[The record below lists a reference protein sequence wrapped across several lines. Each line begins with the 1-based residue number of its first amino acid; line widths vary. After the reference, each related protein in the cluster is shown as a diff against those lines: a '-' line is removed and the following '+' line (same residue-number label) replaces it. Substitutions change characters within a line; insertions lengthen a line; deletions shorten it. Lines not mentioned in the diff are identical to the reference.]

1 MQRGSIRACGR
12 ARRRRGVIIVCLLVS
27 ALLAACSDF
36 SERYYGRTDE
46 YLPAREVPYSEA
58 RREAILLLLELQQT
72 LTDEF
77 DVGEWT
83 PPPLGGGEQ
92 VGRSDSGCPAGTVR
106 ETWSLATAGPLTEE
120 TWPQAVDRFTEILTP
135 LGFGAP
141 SDGTVAKDTPN
152 VFFFNED
159 TGVLIRF
166 GYNKATAVMVTTG
179 CVRGKWSQDWPAG
192 TEVIPEELRTT
203 GRAIHSGEPEEWAPY
218 TPPAKE
224 EEGGEER

>member
-1 MQRGSIRACGR
+1 MVRRLRYLVGS
-12 ARRRRGVIIVCLLVS
+12 LLV
-27 ALLAACSDF
+27 LGACMSGCADF

-83 PPPLGGGEQ
+83 PPSLGGRRQ

-135 LGFGAP
+135 LGFGKPIDIA
-141 SDGTVAKDTPN
+141 VAKDTPN
-152 VFFFNED
+152 VLFVNEE
-159 TGVLIRF
+159 TGVQVDF
-166 GYNKATAVMVTTG
+166 GYNKATAVRVTTG

-218 TPPAKE
+218 VVPTE
-224 EEGGEER
+224 DTE